1 MTDVTTAPSPAS
13 EATAGHTTPSGPAP
27 RILLYSDDH
36 TVREQVR
43 LAVGPRISADA
54 PPIVWHE
61 VATPAAVVDAADS
74 GRWDLLVLDGEADKA
89 GGMGVCRQLKN
100 ELYDCPPVLVLTGR
114 PQDSWLASWSQADDT
129 VARPLDPITLQAA
142 VAGLL

>member
-13 EATAGHTTPSGPAP
+13 EATVSRTTTSGPAP
-27 RILLYSDDH
+27 RILLYSNDR

-54 PPIVWHE
+54 PQIDWQE
-61 VATPAAVVDAADS
+61 VATPAAVVDAVDN

-89 GGMGVCRQLKN
+89 GGMGLCRQLKN
-100 ELYDCPPVLVLTGR
+100 ERYECPPVLVMTGR
-114 PQDSWLASWSQADDT
+114 PQDAWLASWSQADGT
-129 VARPLDPITLQAA
+129 VTRPLDPVVVQEA
-142 VAGLL
+142 VANLL